1 MRRSRAGSPMGR
13 MTSPRT
19 RTGSQMAQMLPK
31 RKKGPA
37 TSRMMPLKRRKGAP
51 SVRMMLPKVKKR
63 SPVGRM
69 MPPKA
74 RPISRRGRMVSPG
87 RRARTPIT
95 GAGMRRLVGM
105 GLLATGAGV
114 ARWLSSRT
122 ARIARIRADLNR
134 WTMVTIDCPPERL
147 SSRADLPEP
156 LARLGDAVDIKIA
169 RAPGDRGTELG
180 ARLREISTSG
190 AGGIASRISGE
201 DPRRTLR
208 KALRHSKSLI
218 ETGEVMRPD
227 WPPSTH
233 PTPTGKL
240 LELAG
245 RRGGRL

>member
-1 MRRSRAGSPMGR
+1 
-13 MTSPRT
+13 
-19 RTGSQMAQMLPK
+19 
-31 RKKGPA
+31 
-37 TSRMMPLKRRKGAP
+37 
-51 SVRMMLPKVKKR
+51 MMLPKVKKR
-63 SPVGRM
+63 SPIGRM

-74 RPISRRGRMVSPG
+74 RPTSPRGRRVSAG
-87 RRARTPIT
+87 GRARTRT
-95 GAGMRRLVGM
+95 RGAGTRRLVGM

-122 ARIARIRADLNR
+122 ARIARSRADMNR
-134 WTMVTIDCPPERL
+134 WVMVTINCPPERL

-180 ARLREISTSG
+180 ARLREAPSSG
-190 AGGIASRISGE
+190 VGGIASRISGD
-201 DPRRTLR
+201 DPRRTLQ

>member
-1 MRRSRAGSPMGR
+1 
-13 MTSPRT
+13 
-19 RTGSQMAQMLPK
+19 
-31 RKKGPA
+31 
-37 TSRMMPLKRRKGAP
+37 
-51 SVRMMLPKVKKR
+51 
-63 SPVGRM
+63 
-69 MPPKA
+69 
-74 RPISRRGRMVSPG
+74 
-87 RRARTPIT
+87 
-95 GAGMRRLVGM
+95 
-105 GLLATGAGV
+105 
-114 ARWLSSRT
+114 
-122 ARIARIRADLNR
+122 
-134 WTMVTIDCPPERL
+134 MVTILCPPERL

-180 ARLREISTSG
+180 ARLREAPSSG
-190 AGGIASRISGE
+190 VGGIASRISGD
-201 DPRRTLR
+201 DPRRMLR